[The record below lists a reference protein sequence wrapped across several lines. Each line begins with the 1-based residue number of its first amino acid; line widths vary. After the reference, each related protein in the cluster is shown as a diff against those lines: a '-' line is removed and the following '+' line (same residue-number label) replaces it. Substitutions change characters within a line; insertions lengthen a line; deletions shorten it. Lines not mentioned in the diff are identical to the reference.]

1 MRYFFLLLLLPTLS
15 LAAQD
20 MNNDRLGEILESEME
35 EVEGGPGNW
44 TFQVGQYP
52 GMCITDESHNRM
64 RIIVPVGD
72 MKTITEE
79 EKIAAL
85 YANFHSALDVR
96 YAAADGIMWAAF
108 IHPLK
113 ELTEEQV
120 IDALSQVFSAAFNFG
135 TTYTS
140 TDLVFPGG
148 SAEAD
153 EVPEETPNES
163 KKDKGR
169 Y

>member
-1 MRYFFLLLLLPTLS
+1 MRYFLLLFLCTTLS
-15 LAAQD
+15 ISAQE
-20 MNNDRLGEILESEME
+20 MNNERLGEIIKAEME
-35 EVEGGPGNW
+35 KVEGGPGNW
-44 TFQVGQYP
+44 TFQVGQFP
-52 GMCITDESHNRM
+52 GMCITDELHNRM
-64 RIIVPVGD
+64 RIIVPIGE
-72 MKTITEE
+72 MHTISEE
-79 EKIAAL
+79 EKTAAL

-148 SAEAD
+148 SAEA
-153 EVPEETPNES
+153 EEAPKDNKSES